1 MTSLDKAID
10 FVKRATEEEKKSNF
24 EEALRLYQTGIEYFL
39 HSMKYDNKNN
49 EAVKK
54 SIRERCL
61 GYVERAEDI
70 KKYLESKNNVKG
82 SKPEKKKKAEGAT
95 DQDSDSDEDP
105 QKKQMKNQ
113 LSEAIVVDKP
123 NIKWSDVA
131 GLHDAKESLKE
142 AVILPTKFPYLFTGK
157 RKPWRGILLYGPP
170 GTGKSFL
177 AKAVATEANNSTFLS
192 VSSSDLVSKWVG
204 DSEKLVKTL
213 FQMARDNKPSI
224 IFIDE
229 LDSLCSSRS
238 DNESESSRR
247 VKTEFLVQM
256 QGVGTDNDQVLV
268 LGATNLPWALDAAI
282 RRRFERRIYIPL
294 PEQMARNTMFKLHV
308 GDTTNK
314 LTEADF
320 KKLGACTDG
329 YSGADIG
336 VCVRDALMEPVR
348 KVQRATHFKKVRG
361 PSRNDPNVI
370 VDDLLT
376 PCSPGDPAAIEMSW
390 MDVDGNKLLEP
401 ILCMADMERAKENT
415 RPTVNKD
422 DLKRFE
428 DFTRDFGM
436 EG

>member
-1 MTSLDKAID
+1 MSKVLNKAVD
-10 FVKRATEEEKKSNF
+10 LVKQAAEEENKEDY
-24 EEALRLYQTGIEYFL
+24 EEALKLYQQGLEYFMHAL
-39 HSMKYDNKNN
+39 KY
-49 EAVKK
+49 EIPKK
-54 SIRERCL
+54 STLMKTIREKVKD
-61 GYVERAEDI
+61 YMTRAEQI
-70 KKYLESKNNVKG
+70 KKYLDDTKESKN
-82 SKPEKKKKAEGAT
+82 SEKKGKAAVGGSVA
-95 DQDSDSDEDP
+95 DGDEN
-105 QKKQMKNQ
+105 QQIKQMKSQ

-123 NIKWSDVA
+123 DVKWSDVA

-142 AVILPTKFPYLFTGK
+142 AVILPVKFPHLFTGK

-177 AKAVATEANNSTFLS
+177 AKAVATEAANSTFLS

-256 QGVGTDNDQVLV
+256 QGVNNDNDGVLV

-294 PEQMARNTMFKLHV
+294 PESAARVAMFKLHI
-308 GDTTNK
+308 GDTKNE
-314 LTEADF
+314 LTQQDF
-320 KKLGACTDG
+320 KHLGDVTDG
-329 YSGADIG
+329 YSGADVG

-348 KVQRATHFKKVRG
+348 KVQRATHFKRVRG
-361 PSRNDPNVI
+361 SSRKDPEVI
-370 VDDLLT
+370 VDDLLA
-376 PCSPGDPAAIEMSW
+376 PCSPGDAGAMEMNW
-390 MDVDGNKLLEP
+390 KDVDSDKLKEP
-401 ILCMADMERAKENT
+401 VLCMQDMLKAREST
-415 RPTVNKD
+415 RPTVNQKD
-422 DLKRFE
+422 LDKFVE
-428 DFTRDFGM
+428 FTNDFGM